1 MFGGMTSIM
10 VRSILSKLVPKQ
22 ELGKVFTF
30 VACGETAT
38 PIIASALYSYIYVST
53 QKDFPGAFSLFTAFL
68 NAFILLSFV

>member
-10 VRSILSKLVPKQ
+10 VRSMLSKIVPRQ

-38 PIIASALYSYIYVST
+38 PIMASALYSYIYVST
-53 QKDFPGAFSLFTAFL
+53 QKEFPGAFSLFTAGL
-68 NAFILLSFV
+68 NSVILLNFV